1 MVGGVFQT
9 QLTNGADEGP
19 MSMLAVVARHM
30 LGVCGLAH
38 LRRNDQQYSLRTP
51 LWLQIT
57 KNTQSLTVTQNSFE
71 RKTRIDMHIV
81 NHTYLK
87 F

>member
-1 MVGGVFQT
+1 MGFIYLPLGHDFGAMVGGVFQT

-51 LWLQIT
+51 LWPVSYT
-57 KNTQSLTVTQNSFE
+57 HLTLPTICSV
-71 RKTRIDMHIV
+71 
-81 NHTYLK
+81 
-87 F
+87 

>member
-57 KNTQSLTVTQNSFE
+57 KNTQSHQLSPQTLS
-71 RKTRIDMHIV
+71 RGKLALICI
-81 NHTYLK
+81 
-87 F
+87 